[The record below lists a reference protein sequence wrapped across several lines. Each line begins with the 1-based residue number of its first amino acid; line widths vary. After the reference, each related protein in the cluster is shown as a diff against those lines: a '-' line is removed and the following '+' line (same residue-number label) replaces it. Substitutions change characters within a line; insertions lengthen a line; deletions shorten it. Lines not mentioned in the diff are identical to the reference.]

1 MLRNPKKTLQAINNC
16 VTVAL
21 PLTSIDLDTIIEKV
35 LEQTSSNTIQGMTDV
50 DLTTEGVED
59 GSLLVYMSIIHGMPT
74 VRLQYNKALQKWQST
89 KTLDRQ
95 VINAGEY

>member
-21 PLTSIDLDTIIEKV
+21 PLTSIDLDIILEKV
-35 LEQTSSNTIQGMTDV
+35 VDIVGTHSIENMTDV
-50 DLTTEGVED
+50 DFETYGVED
-59 GSLLVYMSIIHGMPT
+59 GSLLV
-74 VRLQYNKALQKWQST
+74 YNKALQKWQST

>member
-21 PLTSIDLDTIIEKV
+21 PLTSIDIDHIIDAVTDKMG
-35 LEQTSSNTIQGMTDV
+35 TSSIENMIDV

-59 GSLLVYMSIIHGMPT
+59 GSLLVY
-74 VRLQYNKALQKWQST
+74 KAEIQKWQST
-89 KTLDRQ
+89 KKLDRQ
-95 VINAGEY
+95 IINAGEY

>member
-21 PLTSIDLDTIIEKV
+21 PLTSIDLDHIVDAVTDKLGNISIE
-35 LEQTSSNTIQGMTDV
+35 NMIDV

-59 GSLLVYMSIIHGMPT
+59 GSLLVY
-74 VRLQYNKALQKWQST
+74 KAEIQKWQST
-89 KTLDRQ
+89 KKLDRQ
-95 VINAGEY
+95 IINAGEY

>member
-21 PLTSIDLDTIIEKV
+21 PLTSVDLDRIIESVKEAV
-35 LEQTSSNTIQGMTDV
+35 QVGNISGMEDI
-50 DLTTEGVED
+50 DLTTYGVED
-59 GSLLVYMSIIHGMPT
+59 GSLLVY
-74 VRLQYNKALQKWQST
+74 NKETEKWQST
-89 KTLDRQ
+89 RKLERQ